1 MTKKKE
7 RRRSNRVPISLPTKY
22 KVIGKKGTRWTH
34 TVCKDIGGLGFR
46 LFVNEPLKM
55 DEQLRISVLRK
66 DNNKTMF
73 FNCRVVWC
81 IKDSPKL
88 FVAGVEISKVENPL
102 AFIEFVGDM
111 LLDLRNSSIT
121 VYRKR
126 RKEDA

>member
-1 MTKKKE
+1 MPNKKDK
-7 RRRSNRVPISLPTKY
+7 RRASRISVPIPAKY
-22 KVIGKKGTRWTH
+22 KIVGKKGTRWTH

-46 LFVNEPLKM
+46 LFVNEPLKI
-55 DEQLRISVLRK
+55 DEQLRISVVRK

-81 IKDSPKL
+81 IKDSPGL

-102 AFIEFVGDM
+102 AFIEFIGDM